1 MNKYNALF
9 IDEYAGLTQLN
20 EVLDNSFL
28 SETLTSLI
36 EVEKYLQE
44 NSVDIVIV
52 NYIVCMKNNMN
63 EMKSL
68 IKKNKAIPFIF
79 IATTTLNEQEI
90 MGGYELGCIDFLLQ
104 PLLPNTL
111 SIKLKSLIN
120 YFSHPKVLEKIEQS
134 IKKDTRNMQRIN
146 SSMEKGLIE
155 MDELEK
161 EFEATMEQT
170 AELSFK
176 AELAN
181 SAQEA
186 FLLKMS
192 HEILDPI
199 DAIIADAETLKEN
212 NDNLEFIESVDIITR
227 SGGALKEIIGD
238 VFNISKVEAGE
249 IKLAN
254 SEFEFIK
261 TIQDV
266 MVLIK
271 GKLESND
278 VKLILD
284 LDSELPETL
293 IGDGIRIRQI
303 LMNLIGNAIKFTSK
317 GSIILTVKKEFI
329 KEDKILVYFSVKDT
343 GIGIDADKLDKIFES
358 FSQEEDSTAR
368 EFGGTGLGLSISKQL
383 IELMGGEIKVD
394 SEKGKGSNFYFS
406 CQFNLDLN

>member
-9 IDEYAGLTQLN
+9 IDEYAGLTNLDK
-20 EVLDNSFL
+20 VLDDSFL

-36 EVEKYLQE
+36 DVEKYLQE

-52 NYIVCMKNNMN
+52 NYIVCMKNNMK
-63 EMKSL
+63 EIKSL
-68 IKKNKAIPFIF
+68 IEKNKTIPFVF
-79 IATTTLNEQEI
+79 IATTPLNEQEI
-90 MGGYELGCIDFLLQ
+90 MDGYELGCVDFLLHS
-104 PLLPNTL
+104 LLPNNL
-111 SIKLKSLIN
+111 VIKLKSLIN
-120 YFSHPKVLEKIEQS
+120 YFSHPKVLEKIEKS
-134 IKKDTRNMQRIN
+134 IKTKTKNMLRLNSNMQ
-146 SSMEKGLIE
+146 KGLNE

-170 AELSFK
+170 AALSFK

-199 DAIIADAETLKEN
+199 DVILENAEILKKD
-212 NDNLEFIESVDIITR
+212 NDNLDFIESVDIITR
-227 SGGALKEIIGD
+227 SGSALKEIIAD

-249 IKLAN
+249 IELAKT
-254 SEFEFIK
+254 EFEFIK
-261 TIQDV
+261 TIHDV

-278 VKLILD
+278 VKLVLD
-284 LDSELPETL
+284 LDSELPEIL

-317 GSIILTVKKEFI
+317 GSIILTVKQEFV
-329 KEDKILVYFSVKDT
+329 EENKIQIYFSVKDT
-343 GIGIDADKLDKIFES
+343 GIGIDIDKLDKIFES

-383 IELMGGEIKVD
+383 IELMGGEIKVN
-394 SEKGKGSNFYFS
+394 SEKDTGSNFYFS
-406 CQFNLDLN
+406 CQFNLV